1 MLPQRFPNDLKG
13 TMQTSKRLKAL
24 ADPARFELT
33 TSAFGGQSFAAI
45 DWATSM
51 VGQGDLFA
59 ALPTPERAKPTAAP
73 AEQGPAERRS
83 MRRSGN
89 GTVDKQT
96 KINRSVAFNLG
107 HKEQGGRR
115 GCCRIRRSVS
125 ALESLGRP
133 LSAAPTQD
141 ADANHSPV
149 RKHDVGRRLIS
160 LCV

>member
-1 MLPQRFPNDLKG
+1 M
-13 TMQTSKRLKAL
+13 

-33 TSAFGGQSFAAI
+33 TSAFGGQNFAAV

-59 ALPTPERAKPTAAP
+59 ALPTPEQAKPTATP

-107 HKEQGGRR
+107 HKEQGEGESISRLWRKFRR
-115 GCCRIRRSVS
+115 WCWFEIV
-125 ALESLGRP
+125 
-133 LSAAPTQD
+133 
-141 ADANHSPV
+141 H
-149 RKHDVGRRLIS
+149 
-160 LCV
+160 